1 MCRSPTWCGTTLGCS
16 VQNQDLIAWDV
27 LDALD
32 LDVLFQFY
40 DRLRVIRVDLLYLL
54 ELLLVLILGLDI
66 TQVIEN
72 ISRLLLQVVYLLLED
87 VIHLL
92 LIHLSLLLA
101 GEADP
106 AGKLLVFP
114 FDTLGD
120 CETRLVPQECD
131 HLPTREVLD
140 CVLFETQVLQF
151 RLNVTF

>member
-1 MCRSPTWCGTTLGCS
+1 MSWSPTWCGTTLSCS

-32 LDVLFQFY
+32 LDVLFQFH

-54 ELLLVLILGLDI
+54 EFLLVLILGLDI

-72 ISRLLLQVVYLLLED
+72 IPRLLLQVVYLLLED

-92 LIHLSLLLA
+92 LIHLSLLFA

-120 CETRLVPQECD
+120 SETRLVPQECD

-140 CVLFETQVLQF
+140 GIFFEAQVLQF
-151 RLNVTF
+151 RLDITF